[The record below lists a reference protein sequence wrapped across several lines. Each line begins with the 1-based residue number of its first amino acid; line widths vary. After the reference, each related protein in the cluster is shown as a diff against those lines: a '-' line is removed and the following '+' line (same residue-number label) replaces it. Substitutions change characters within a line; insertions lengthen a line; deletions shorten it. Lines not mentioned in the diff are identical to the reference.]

1 MLEADIINDCIK
13 VFNDNKEDYFVNL
26 NIVNNIDKYYDNYQ
40 DIKNATLN
48 QFINFV
54 KEKTINNNN
63 KNYNSFQLKIWFHS
77 NEFKSR
83 LYNLRDLSDI
93 EYYIYI
99 TNKINK
105 NKIIKLENKINYI
118 FYSALISF
126 IIYVSS
132 NLYPNFL

>member
-13 VFNDNKEDYFVNL
+13 VFNDNKEDYFIDL
-26 NIVNNIDKYYDNYQ
+26 NIVDNINKYYDNYQ
-40 DIKNATLN
+40 DIKNATLT

-54 KEKTINNNN
+54 KEKTENN
-63 KNYNSFQLKIWFHS
+63 KNYNYFQLKIWFHS

-83 LYNLRDLSDI
+83 LNNLRDLSDI

-105 NKIIKLENKINYI
+105 NKIN
-118 FYSALISF
+118 
-126 IIYVSS
+126 
-132 NLYPNFL
+132 NLYYLFCLFTFINICINIYI

>member
-13 VFNDNKEDYFVNL
+13 VFNNNKEDYFIDL
-26 NIVNNIDKYYDNYQ
+26 NIVDKIDKYYDNYQ
-40 DIKNATLN
+40 DIKNATLT

-54 KEKTINNNN
+54 KEKTGNNN

-83 LYNLRDLSDI
+83 LRNLRDLSDI

-105 NKIIKLENKINYI
+105 NNKIR
-118 FYSALISF
+118 
-126 IIYVSS
+126 
-132 NLYPNFL
+132 

>member
-54 KEKTINNNN
+54 KEKTINN

-105 NKIIKLENKINYI
+105 NKIN
-118 FYSALISF
+118 
-126 IIYVSS
+126 
-132 NLYPNFL
+132 NLYYLFYLFTFINICIHIYI

>member
-1 MLEADIINDCIK
+1 MLEADIINDCIE
-13 VFNDNKEDYFVNL
+13 VFNDNKEDYFIDL
-26 NIVNNIDKYYDNYQ
+26 NIVDKIDKYYDNYQ

-54 KEKTINNNN
+54 KEKTGNNN

-83 LYNLRDLSDI
+83 LHNLRDLSDI

-105 NKIIKLENKINYI
+105 NKITKLENKINYI
-118 FYSALISF
+118 FYSAIISF

>member
-13 VFNDNKEDYFVNL
+13 VFNDYKDDYFIDFKV
-26 NIVNNIDKYYDNYQ
+26 IDNIDNYYDNYL
-40 DIKNATLN
+40 DIRNSTLN

-54 KEKTINNNN
+54 KEKTENN
-63 KNYNSFQLKIWFHS
+63 KNYNYFQLKIWFHS

-83 LYNLRDLSDI
+83 LNNLRDLSDI

-99 TNKINK
+99 TNKISK

>member
-13 VFNDNKEDYFVNL
+13 VFNDNKNDYFINL
-26 NIVNNIDKYYDNYQ
+26 NIVDNIDKYYDNYQ
-40 DIKNATLN
+40 DIKNATLT

-54 KEKTINNNN
+54 KEKTENN
-63 KNYNSFQLKIWFHS
+63 KNYNYFQLKIWFHS

-83 LYNLRDLSDI
+83 LNNLRDLSDI

-105 NKIIKLENKINYI
+105 NKIN
-118 FYSALISF
+118 
-126 IIYVSS
+126 
-132 NLYPNFL
+132 NLYYLFCLFTFINICINIYI

>member
-105 NKIIKLENKINYI
+105 NKIN
-118 FYSALISF
+118 
-126 IIYVSS
+126 
-132 NLYPNFL
+132 NLYYLFYLFTFINICIHIYI

>member
-13 VFNDNKEDYFVNL
+13 VFNDNKNDYFINL
-26 NIVNNIDKYYDNYQ
+26 NIVDNIDKYYDNYQ
-40 DIKNATLN
+40 DIKNATLT

-54 KEKTINNNN
+54 KEKTKDNQ
-63 KNYNSFQLKIWFHS
+63 KYNYFQLKIWFHS

-83 LYNLRDLSDI
+83 LNNLRDLSDI

>member
-26 NIVNNIDKYYDNYQ
+26 NIVDNIDKYYDNYQ
-40 DIKNATLN
+40 DIKNATLIT

-54 KEKTINNNN
+54 KEKTKDNQ
-63 KNYNSFQLKIWFHS
+63 KYNYFQLKIWFHS

-105 NKIIKLENKINYI
+105 NKIN
-118 FYSALISF
+118 
-126 IIYVSS
+126 
-132 NLYPNFL
+132 NLYYLFYLFTFINICIHIYI

>member
-26 NIVNNIDKYYDNYQ
+26 NIVDNIDKYYDNYQ

-54 KEKTINNNN
+54 KEKTVNN

-83 LYNLRDLSDI
+83 IYNLRDLSDI

-105 NKIIKLENKINYI
+105 NKIN
-118 FYSALISF
+118 
-126 IIYVSS
+126 
-132 NLYPNFL
+132 NLYYLFYLFTFINICINIYI

>member
-13 VFNDNKEDYFVNL
+13 VFNDYKDDYFIDFKV
-26 NIVNNIDKYYDNYQ
+26 IDNIDNYYDNYL
-40 DIKNATLN
+40 DIRNSTLN

-54 KEKTINNNN
+54 KEKTKDNQ
-63 KNYNSFQLKIWFHS
+63 KYNYFQLKIWFHS

-83 LYNLRDLSDI
+83 LNNLRDLSDI